1 MKKISKNLFDLTPE
15 QEALS
20 ISIYGKVIKCL
31 IAPYHSIK
39 DIPLEP
45 NDDVYVYPERDL
57 NIQQRKEIVG
67 IMASSNKPEIRFVT
81 SDLFLIIDMLD
92 GCCRILTPDA
102 EIIDCPEKT
111 FAANPHT
118 IIYKVIHDE
127 YFVKEQKKKTMDYKV
142 VIQEIIDDIDKGK
155 MTLEKYEKTKQ
166 KISLIG
172 EDLIRIKLS
181 EMLSEVKIIPEEYK
195 KNDFTGKLDFS
206 DSEKKYIEGLSW
218 TSKDLTIKQCSK
230 NTKENIE
237 LSNKQLK
244 IYDDLI
250 NLMNT
255 DKEKYG
261 RQLDENIREKS
272 NLENEL
278 KIIYKLDYWLSE
290 QDEKLKFN
298 DLVKTIL

>member
-1 MKKISKNLFDLTPE
+1 MKKITKNLFDLTPE

-81 SDLFLIIDMLD
+81 SDLFLILDMLD

-118 IIYKVIHDE
+118 IIYEVIHDE
-127 YFVKEQKKKTMDYKV
+127 YLVKEQKNKTFDFKKM
-142 VIQEIIDDIDKGK
+142 INEIIEDVNKKK

-166 KISLIG
+166 KIAIIG
-172 EDLIRIKLS
+172 EDLIRVKLS
-181 EMLSEVKIIPEEYK
+181 EMLSGVQIIPEEYK

-206 DSEKKYIEGLSW
+206 ENEKKYIEGLSW
-218 TSKDLTIKQCSK
+218 ASKDLTIKECSK
-230 NTKENIE
+230 NSKTNID

-244 IYDDLI
+244 VYDEI
-250 NLMNT
+250 IHLMNT
-255 DKEKYG
+255 NKEKYG
-261 RQLDENIREKS
+261 KQLSEHLNDKA

-290 QDEKLKFN
+290 QDEKGKFK
-298 DLVKTIL
+298 DLIKTIL